1 MLANASLALRL
12 PTQDLERARAWYA
25 EKLGL
30 EPLEARPG
38 GYRYE
43 LGGTEF
49 ALYASAG
56 AGAGSFTPAALTVG
70 ALDAVV
76 AGLRARGVSFLAD
89 AAVDVEGNYPSR
101 GSGERANWFTDS
113 EGNLLG
119 IAQLVP

>member
-1 MLANASLALRL
+1 MLADASLALRL

-43 LGGTEF
+43 LAGTEF
-49 ALYASAG
+49 ALYASEG
-56 AGAGSFTPAALTVG
+56 ASDGSFTQAGFYV
-70 ALDAVV
+70 DDIEAVV
-76 AGLRARGVSFLAD
+76 AGLRERGVVFLSD
-89 AAVDVEGNYPSR
+89 ETVDVEGNYASK

-119 IAQLVP
+119 IAQLVS